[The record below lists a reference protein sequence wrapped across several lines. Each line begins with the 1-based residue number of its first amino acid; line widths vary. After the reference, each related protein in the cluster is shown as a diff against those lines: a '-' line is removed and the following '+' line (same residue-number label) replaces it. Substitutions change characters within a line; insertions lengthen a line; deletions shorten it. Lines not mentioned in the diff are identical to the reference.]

1 MSLGGNMSKN
11 NIATSTSFP
20 IASILAIVFVVLKLT
35 NNIPWSWW
43 WVLSPLWIPLGL
55 IAILFVI
62 VFVFLFIK
70 TMVKM
75 R

>member
-1 MSLGGNMSKN
+1 MSKDSN
-11 NIATSTSFP
+11 VTYTSFP
-20 IASILAIVFVVLKLT
+20 IASVLAIVFVVLKLT
-35 NNIPWSWW
+35 NNISWSWW